1 MWLNHD
7 KGIEDIP
14 MGDAEDKFVR
24 DLQEQIFEETK
35 EAYGERAFHRW
46 LDPVY
51 MGVIKEPDGYACL
64 TGVCGD
70 TMEIFLRFEN
80 SRVKEASFQA
90 DGCGS
95 SIVCGSFAAEMSLGK
110 NPDELLEVTSEA
122 ILERLERL
130 PKEDEHC
137 ASLAAETLQEALNDY
152 MMKQSK
158 R

>member
-1 MWLNHD
+1 
-7 KGIEDIP
+7 
-14 MGDAEDKFVR
+14 MGETVDDFVR
-24 DLQEQIFEETK
+24 NLQNQIFEETK
-35 EAYGERAFHRW
+35 QAYGEKALQRW

-51 MGVIKEPDGYACL
+51 MGAIKEPDGYACL

-70 TMEIFLRFEN
+70 TMEIFLKFEN
-80 SRVKEASFQA
+80 HRVKESSFQS

-110 NPDELLEVTSEA
+110 NPDELLEITREA
-122 ILERLERL
+122 ILEELGKL

-152 MMKQSK
+152 MIKQTPRNS
-158 R
+158 

>member
-1 MWLNHD
+1 
-7 KGIEDIP
+7 
-14 MGDAEDKFVR
+14 MGETVDDFVR
-24 DLQEQIFEETK
+24 NLQRQIFDETK
-35 EAYGERAFHRW
+35 QAYGEKAFLRW
-46 LDPVY
+46 LDPVC
-51 MGVIKEPDGYACL
+51 MGAIKEPDGYACL
-64 TGVCGD
+64 TGACGD

-80 SRVKEASFQA
+80 NRVKEASFQA

-122 ILERLERL
+122 ILKELEKL

-152 MMKQSK
+152 MIRQTTRSS
-158 R
+158 